1 MSGELP
7 YVSIPAEFA
16 QIIGERQA
24 DTHVYRREG
33 PQEEIGS
40 WFELLTDLVGGT
52 VSPGGVGMFCPVSR
66 ASVHERVK
74 RGKLSMFLFH
84 VTKRKTTIFGNNK
97 TVRESPFAY
106 IPVSEC
112 KVWRQEIE
120 ARAQEQGY
128 VTAKELEGSKP
139 DWEGEFMKWDSRWQK
154 YLDKPA
160 KPRDRELKIMLTADE
175 RDHLERIGES
185 LKFPSPESFAAYILT
200 PIIRGGCSGL
210 SFIQSAR
217 RVTGLM
223 EEYDA
228 GEFPLP
234 KVLEFLR
241 RKRK

>member
-1 MSGELP
+1 MSSEFP
-7 YVSIPAEFA
+7 YVTILAEFA
-16 QIIGERQA
+16 QIIGERQG

-33 PQEEIGS
+33 AYEEIGS
-40 WFELLTDLVGGT
+40 WFELLTDLIGPT
-52 VSPGGVGMFCPVSR
+52 ISPGGVGMFCPVSR

-74 RGKLSMFLFH
+74 RGKLSMFLFY
-84 VTKRKTTIFGNNK
+84 VTHRKTTIFGKNK

-112 KVWRQEIE
+112 KAWRKEIE

-128 VTAKELEGSKP
+128 ITRKELEGSKP

-154 YLDKPA
+154 HLDKPTQ
-160 KPRDRELKIMLTADE
+160 PRDRELKVMLTADE
-175 RDHLERIGES
+175 LTHFERVADS
-185 LKFPSPESFAAYILT
+185 LKFPSAGSFATYVLA
-200 PIIRGGCSGL
+200 PMVHGGFSGI

-217 RVTGLM
+217 RVTSLI
-223 EEYDA
+223 EEHGV

-241 RKRK
+241 KKGK